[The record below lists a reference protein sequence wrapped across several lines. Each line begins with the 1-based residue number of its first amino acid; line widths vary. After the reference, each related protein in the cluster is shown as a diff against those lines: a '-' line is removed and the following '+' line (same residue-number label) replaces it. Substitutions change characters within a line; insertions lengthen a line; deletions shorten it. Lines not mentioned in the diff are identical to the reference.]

1 MSQINKNMDE
11 TKQLLDKIVEGIQER
26 KGEKI
31 TIIDM
36 SQLENYVCRYF
47 VICQGKS
54 NTHVSAIADS
64 VKDYVREQIRVKP
77 LATDGYGNAQWIA
90 MDYGDAIVHIFQ
102 PEIRDF
108 YKLENLWED
117 AVITQIP
124 DLL

>member
-1 MSQINKNMDE
+1 MDE
-11 TKQLLDKIVEGIQER
+11 TKQLLDKIVGGIQEK

-36 SQLENYVCRYF
+36 SKLENYVCRYF

-77 LATDGYGNAQWIA
+77 FATDGYVNAQWIA
-90 MDYGDAIVHIFQ
+90 MDYGDVIVHVFQ

-108 YKLENLWED
+108 YKLESLWED
-117 AVITQIP
+117 AVVEEINE
-124 DLL
+124 

>member
-1 MSQINKNMDE
+1 MDE
-11 TKQLLDKIVEGIQER
+11 TKQLLDKIVEGIQEK

-47 VICQGKS
+47 VISQGKS

-64 VKDYVREQIRVKP
+64 IRDYVRTQIRIKP
-77 LATDGYGNAQWIA
+77 FATDGYSNAQWIA
-90 MDYGDAIVHIFQ
+90 MDYGDVIVHVFQ

-108 YKLENLWED
+108 YKLESLWED
-117 AVITQIP
+117 ATITQVP
-124 DLL
+124 DLV

>member
-1 MSQINKNMDE
+1 MDE
-11 TKQLLDKIVEGIQER
+11 TKRLLDKIVEGIQEK

-36 SQLENYVCRYF
+36 SKLENYVCRYF

-64 VKDYVREQIRVKP
+64 VKDYVRGQMRIKP
-77 LATDGYGNAQWIA
+77 FATDGYENAQWIA
-90 MDYGDAIVHIFQ
+90 LDYGDIIVHVFQ

-108 YKLENLWED
+108 YKLESLWED
-117 AVITQIP
+117 AKITQIR

>member
-1 MSQINKNMDE
+1 MDE
-11 TKQLLDKIVEGIQER
+11 TKRLLDKISEGIQEK

-64 VKDYVREQIRVKP
+64 VKDYVREQIHVKP
-77 LATDGYGNAQWIA
+77 FATDGYTNAQWIA
-90 MDYGDAIVHIFQ
+90 MDYGDIIVHVFQ

-108 YKLENLWED
+108 YKLESLWED
-117 AVITQIP
+117 AAITQIP
-124 DLL
+124 DLY

>member
-1 MSQINKNMDE
+1 MSQINRNMDE
-11 TKQLLDKIVEGIQER
+11 TKRLLDKISEGIQEK

-64 VKDYVREQIRVKP
+64 VKDYVREQIRVKSF
-77 LATDGYGNAQWIA
+77 ATDGYANAQWIA
-90 MDYGDAIVHIFQ
+90 MDYGDIIVHVFQ

-108 YKLENLWED
+108 YKLESLWED
-117 AVITQIP
+117 AAITQIP
-124 DLL
+124 DLY